1 MSRAPFADHSS
12 APDAK
17 QEYEVFRLEIAEI
30 YIEPNRI
37 TSETMLQIK
46 QETAEVSGLASLC
59 DVEASGWP
67 AER

>member
-37 TSETMLQIK
+37 TSKTMQQVK
-46 QETAEVSGLASLC
+46 QETAKDLVLASLC
-59 DVEASGWP
+59 DVVASVWP
-67 AER
+67 A